1 MRSKSMSI
9 LQSSIRIA
17 AIMDSFSN
25 LCFSPESNFI
35 HLTPNDWFD
44 QISSEKIDFLFIESA
59 WFGINGLWH
68 GKVNK
73 TSVELT
79 ALLDYCKRNR
89 IKTAFWCKEDPVD
102 FHRFVFNAQDFDFIL
117 TSDINCIPLYKRLLR
132 QHRVYLL
139 PFACQSKL
147 NNPLELFFR
156 NFSVSFAGSFY
167 VRYPQRI
174 KDLRNAFDGVSS
186 LCELDIY
193 DRYYGSHDVNYRF
206 PDQYQPFIKGSLSP
220 DQIDI
225 AYKGYTFGI
234 NLNTVKNSESMFAR
248 RVFELLGSGTVT
260 ISNESPGIR
269 FLFGD
274 LVITSDNADEIR
286 QRLQGLVD
294 NPVLRSKV
302 ALAGVRKVLLEH
314 TYAHRLER
322 VYSIVFDRPEQ
333 KQRLPNVCVVAAVTT
348 MAELQRIEQMLLAQE
363 GVDWRAVLFVAE
375 GPDLTAMQ
383 TAITDERISCLPQ
396 SAAEQG
402 VAALLADVQ
411 WAAGWHA
418 NDYYGPNYLL
428 DLLLGTRYCDAPVLG
443 KAAMFCADATGP
455 NWVNQ
460 EALYRPMA
468 HVQTRCA
475 VMKAESLDGVSVA
488 EWLGFVASDQPLP
501 EAMAEGAM
509 ALDAFSYCQD
519 AWLQG
524 LAQADVSAV
533 VDDFE
538 LNKGRS
544 IDELYAKAEVM
555 PVHMPAWLGKPAWR
569 LQNLAQAFG
578 TANEGATLHG
588 TLDKFGWHLVSEI
601 PDGNHAFIW
610 AENALPIEELGG
622 QEGLKFHVVEGP
634 GLPIE
639 LMVRFETERGGLVAE
654 EMFET
659 NQNQQWT
666 VPDGATHVRLGFR
679 VFSSGTTRVMRF
691 VLGWL

>member
-1 MRSKSMSI
+1 MSDDI
-9 LQSSIRIA
+9 KNAFTVRGLIPDA
-17 AIMDSFSN
+17 N
-25 LCFSPESNFI
+25 LTELLPSTWRADLTQLNFDI
-35 HLTPNDWFD
+35 VFV
-44 QISSEKIDFLFIESA
+44 ESA
-59 WFGINGLWH
+59 WFGRLNSWYR
-68 GKVNK
+68 KVSHLSFDLQELL
-73 TSVELT
+73 SVCRSMSIPT
-79 ALLDYCKRNR
+79 V
-89 IKTAFWCKEDPVD
+89 FWSKEDPIH
-102 FHRFVFNAQDFDFIL
+102 FHRFFDSAKNFDFIFTADL
-117 TSDINCIPLYKRLLR
+117 NSIGLYKTLSGRGD
-132 QHRVYLL
+132 VYLL
-139 PFACQSKL
+139 PFSFQQRMH
-147 NNPLELFFR
+147 NPLESFFR
-156 NFSVSFAGSFY
+156 VDSVCFAGSYYHGFPNR
-167 VRYPQRI
+167 VIDFNTLFRCVT
-174 KDLRNAFDGVSS
+174 DLLPF
-186 LCELDIY
+186 DIY
-193 DRYYGSHDVNYRF
+193 DRYGADKSCTNYRF
-206 PDQYQPFIKGSLSP
+206 PPSFLPFVKGSLPP
-220 DQIDI
+220 DQMDI
-225 AYKGYTFGI
+225 AYKGYTYGI

-248 RVFELLGSGTVT
+248 RVFELLGSGTVV

-286 QRLQGLVD
+286 QRLQELVD

-322 VYSIVFDRPEQ
+322 VYSIVFGTPEK
-333 KQRLPNVCVVAAVTT
+333 KQTLPPVCVLASISSVT
-348 MAELQRIEQMLLAQE
+348 ELQRLQQMLLAQE
-363 GVDWRAVLFVAE
+363 KEVDWRAVLIVAD
-375 GPDLTAMQ
+375 GADIASMQ
-383 TAITDERISCLPQ
+383 QAITDERISCVFFA
-396 SAAEQG
+396 SAAQQG
-402 VAALLADVQ
+402 MAGVLADAQ
-411 WAAGWHA
+411 WAAGWNA

-443 KAAMFCADATGP
+443 KAAMFCADAAGP
-455 NWVNQ
+455 KWVNQ
-460 EALYRPMA
+460 EAVYRPMA
-468 HVQTRCA
+468 HVQARCA
-475 VMKAESLDGVSVA
+475 VIKAERLVGVSVA
-488 EWLGFVASDQPLP
+488 EWLGFVASGQSFPM
-501 EAMAEGAM
+501 AMAEGAM

-533 VDDFE
+533 VDDLE

-544 IDELYAKAEVM
+544 IDELYAKAEAM

-666 VPDGATHVRLGFR
+666 VPDGGTHVRLGFR